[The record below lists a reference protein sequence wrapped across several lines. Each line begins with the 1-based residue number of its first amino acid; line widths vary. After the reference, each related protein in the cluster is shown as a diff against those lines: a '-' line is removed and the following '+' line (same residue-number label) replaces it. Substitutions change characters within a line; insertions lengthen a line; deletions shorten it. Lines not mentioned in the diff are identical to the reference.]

1 MKKFTIKDFINFNSP
16 CFSCNSKISVRI
28 GVENSDMVFNE
39 VYLRPT
45 VGPSFLEVDLKI
57 TYNSHLKL
65 IVAHK
70 TNKFAVNDIG
80 ILEEYFKDHKI
91 FIETE
96 CSRCYT
102 KLESQNLEF
111 DWAGCF
117 IRPVEMKR
125 EILMTSDD
133 HNLYQIFSSFPEKTS
148 LVVIDKISKATPI
161 SPIHFSAPLLPL
173 YKFRDKK
180 HLIEKLKTYALF
192 S

>member
-1 MKKFTIKDFINFNSP
+1 MKKFTIQDFIKSNSP
-16 CFSCNSKISVRI
+16 CFSCNSKISVKI
-28 GVENSDMVFNE
+28 GVENTDVIFNE

-65 IVAHK
+65 AIAYK
-70 TNKFAVNDIG
+70 TNKFVVNDIG
-80 ILEEYFKDHKI
+80 ILEDYFREHKI
-91 FIETE
+91 FMETE

-111 DWAGCF
+111 DLVGGF
-117 IRPVEMKR
+117 IRPVGMKR

-133 HNLYQIFSSFPEKTS
+133 HNLYQIFSSYPEETS
-148 LVVIDKISKATPI
+148 LVVIDKISKASPI

-180 HLIEKLKTYALF
+180 HLIEKLRTYALF